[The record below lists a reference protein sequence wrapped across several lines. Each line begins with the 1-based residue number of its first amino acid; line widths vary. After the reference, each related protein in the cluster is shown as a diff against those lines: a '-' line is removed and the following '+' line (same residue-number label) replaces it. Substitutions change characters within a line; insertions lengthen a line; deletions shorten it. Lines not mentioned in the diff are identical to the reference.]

1 MTFLDFDGPAYAVKV
16 KEPGAKRWL
25 FLGADGYLTPRR
37 VHAALASKQRAARF
51 AAAIPRDNPGC
62 QAKAVRF

>member
-1 MTFLDFDGPAYAVKV
+1 MGLLDFDGPAYAVKV

-25 FLGADGYLTPRR
+25 FLGGDGYLTSRR
-37 VHAALASKQRAARF
+37 IHAALASKQKAERY
-51 AAAIPRDNPGC
+51 AAAIPADNPGC